1 MKLPAEFVAL
11 SQEIG
16 AAPLRFP
23 GPGGNTSIK
32 RDGPMWIKARTKL
45 AEAELLDRD
54 AKKYR
59 HTLAKTES

>member
-23 GPGGNTSIK
+23 GPGGNTSTK
-32 RDGPMWIKARTKL
+32 RDGPMWIKAGTKL
-45 AEAELLDRD
+45 AEAEPLDRD

-59 HTLAKTES
+59 PALAKTES